1 LIPSNRVEGTKV
13 FDRSGTRI
21 GKIDHLIIEKESG
34 KSIYAVM
41 TFGSFMALPRHTHLI
56 PWEKLHYDKGL
67 LGYVTDITEAELANA
82 PDTDLDEEFFLDG
95 QRRRESDVRKYWE
108 VQNYWGL

>member
-41 TFGSFMALPRHTHLI
+41 TFGSFMALPRHTYLI

-67 LGYVTDITEAELANA
+67 QGFVTDITEAELSNA
-82 PDTDLDEEFFLDG
+82 PDTDLDEDFFLDG
-95 QRRRESDVRKYWE
+95 QRRKEKDVRRYWE